1 MGTSST
7 SLFADDV
14 ASDVRDE
21 FTELLV
27 CGASAADATQS
38 LVQSWSIAI
47 NDVDDGPTF
56 WLALAATQW
65 KYGCL
70 VQEVQTRA
78 IDVIESGR
86 DLNKWSGAPAIRRSA
101 VLSALKDKL
110 LSPQL
115 PSRRPRRRKI
125 VAVPSIKVPSP
136 DGRGLA
142 TAFEIT
148 PSSALT
154 TPQMQ
159 VWAYTT
165 RPGESDSTLTVLK
178 IEQYKD
184 LGQVIHVRIDGIRMR
199 NPLKG
204 NIVTDIPHLPFRSA
218 AIQRSVTKLL
228 RRSSSVPNF
237 KEGYDTWR
245 EAYDA
250 GKAGAF
256 ETDVAA
262 TLNALLGAAW
272 EEKK

>member
-1 MGTSST
+1 MRHLIT
-7 SLFADDV
+7 F
-14 ASDVRDE
+14 
-21 FTELLV
+21 LLLT
-27 CGASAADATQS
+27 AFS
-38 LVQSWSIAI
+38 
-47 NDVDDGPTF
+47 F
-56 WLALAATQW
+56 ALANASN
-65 KYGCL
+65 L
-70 VQEVQTRA
+70 QE
-78 IDVIESGR
+78 G
-86 DLNKWSGAPAIRRSA
+86 
-101 VLSALKDKL
+101 
-110 LSPQL
+110 
-115 PSRRPRRRKI
+115 
-125 VAVPSIKVPSP
+125 
-136 DGRGLA
+136 
-142 TAFEIT
+142 
-148 PSSALT
+148 
-154 TPQMQ
+154 Q

-199 NPLKG
+199 NLLKG
-204 NIVTDIPHLPFRSA
+204 NIVTDIPHLPFRRA

-262 TLNALLGAAW
+262 TLNAMLGAAW

>member
-1 MGTSST
+1 MRHLIT
-7 SLFADDV
+7 F
-14 ASDVRDE
+14 
-21 FTELLV
+21 LL
-27 CGASAADATQS
+27 
-38 LVQSWSIAI
+38 L
-47 NDVDDGPTF
+47 
-56 WLALAATQW
+56 
-65 KYGCL
+65 
-70 VQEVQTRA
+70 
-78 IDVIESGR
+78 
-86 DLNKWSGAPAIRRSA
+86 
-101 VLSALKDKL
+101 
-110 LSPQL
+110 
-115 PSRRPRRRKI
+115 
-125 VAVPSIKVPSP
+125 
-136 DGRGLA
+136 
-142 TAFEIT
+142 TAFSFAFANASNLQEG
-148 PSSALT
+148 
-154 TPQMQ
+154 Q

-165 RPGESDSTLTVLK
+165 RPDESDSTLTVLK

-262 TLNALLGAAW
+262 TLNAMLGAAW